1 MATTANNRILTL
13 DTVRGV
19 AVMGILLLNIIAFS
33 MPPAAYMNPRAYGG
47 SEGLDLAVWLG
58 NFILFDGKMRGL
70 FSFLF
75 GASTLL
81 VIDGALAKGENA
93 AKIHYARM
101 IWLLVFGLLHCWLIW
116 WGDILNHYAIIG
128 MLLFFFRNTSVKR
141 LIGIGVVF
149 LLLQQL
155 IALSMLAALEFS
167 QAGLGSPNA
176 ESARE
181 AREAIE
187 AFTLGFGVPSD
198 AVIAD
203 IIRTHRGS
211 WLEIARERFEIAA
224 SSPIQSLFMFGCET
238 LAYMLFGMAAFR
250 SGMLTG
256 GWDRGRYL
264 RWVAI
269 GFGVGIPAYAA
280 FAALIVDADFSMS
293 AIMLG
298 VIVLTI
304 PVRPLMI
311 LGWAGLIILLMRPG
325 GMFTTRIAAA
335 GRMAFTNYLAS
346 SLICTTIFYGY
357 GLGWYGELS
366 RAEVYL
372 VVLAVW
378 ALMLLWSKPWLER
391 FAYGPL
397 EWLWRSLA
405 RGRLQPMT
413 GGALRPAVANA
424 TQ

>member
-1 MATTANNRILTL
+1 MATTSERILTL

-19 AVMGILLLNIIAFS
+19 AVMGILLLNIIAFA
-33 MPPAAYMNPRAYGG
+33 MPEAAYMNPRAYGG
-47 SEGLDLAVWLG
+47 SQGFDLGVWLG

-81 VIDGALAKGENA
+81 VIEGATAKGDSA
-93 AKIHYARM
+93 ARTHYARM
-101 IWLLVFGLLHCWLIW
+101 VWLLVFGLLHCWLIW
-116 WGDILNHYAIIG
+116 WGDILNHYALIG
-128 MLLFFFRNTSVKR
+128 MILFLFRNAPVKR
-141 LIGIGVVF
+141 LVGLGIVF
-149 LLLQQL
+149 LVIHQL
-155 IALSMLAALEFS
+155 MAAGALVGLEFS
-167 QAGLGSPNA
+167 RAGLASTDA
-176 ESARE
+176 QAARQ

-187 AFTLGFGVPSD
+187 GFKLGFGVPSD

-203 IIRTHRGS
+203 LVATYRGS
-211 WLEIARERFEIAA
+211 WLEIARHRFETAA
-224 SSPIQSLFMFGCET
+224 WSPLTGLLMFGFET
-238 LAYMLFGMAAFR
+238 LAYMLFGMAGFR

-256 GWDRGRYL
+256 AWERRRYV

-269 GFGVGIPAYAA
+269 GFGVGIPVYAVL
-280 FAALIVDADFSMS
+280 AAMMIASDFSMS
-293 AIMLG
+293 STILG
-298 VIVLTI
+298 VLVVAV
-304 PVRPLMI
+304 PVRPLLIM
-311 LGWAGLIILLMRPG
+311 GWAGLIILLMRPG
-325 GMFTTRIAAA
+325 GALTTRIAAA
-335 GRMAFTNYLAS
+335 GRMAFTNYLAT

-372 VVLAVW
+372 VVFAVW
-378 ALMLLWSKPWLER
+378 ALMLIWSKPWLER

-405 RGRLQPMT
+405 RGKPQPMA
-413 GGALRPAVANA
+413 GGVINRQVANA

>member
-1 MATTANNRILTL
+1 MAATARDRILTL

-19 AVMGILLLNIIAFS
+19 AVMGILLLNIIAFA

-81 VIDGALAKGENA
+81 VIDGATAKGERA
-93 AKIHYARM
+93 ARIHYARM
-101 IWLLVFGLLHCWLIW
+101 VWLLVFGLLHCWLIW
-116 WGDILNHYAIIG
+116 WGDILSHYAIIG
-128 MLLFFFRNTSVKR
+128 MLLFFFRKVSVKH
-141 LIGIGVVF
+141 LIGIGIVF
-149 LLLQQL
+149 LVIQLL
-155 IALSMLAALEFS
+155 IALVMYMGVEFAR
-167 QAGLGSPNA
+167 AGSASADA
-176 ESARE
+176 ETARNARE
-181 AREAIE
+181 MLDGFALSFGIPPDAAI
-187 AFTLGFGVPSD
+187 ASD
-198 AVIAD
+198 VAI
-203 IIRTHRGS
+203 HRDG
-211 WLEIARERFEIAA
+211 WLEIARERFKTAA
-224 SSPIQSLFMFGCET
+224 SAPLGMLFVFGCET

-256 GWDRGRYL
+256 VWPRQRYL

-269 GFGVGIPAYAA
+269 GFGIGIPVYAA
-280 FAALIVDADFSMS
+280 LAALIISADFSMS
-293 AIMLG
+293 WVMLG

-311 LGWAGLIILLMRPG
+311 LGWASLIILLMHPG
-325 GMFTTRIAAA
+325 GALTARIAAA
-335 GRMAFTNYLAS
+335 GRMAFTNYIAT

-366 RAEVYL
+366 RAEAYL

-378 ALMLLWSKPWLER
+378 ALMLIWSKPWLER

-405 RGRLQPMT
+405 RGGFQPMA
-413 GGALRPAVANA
+413 GGALPRTVANA

>member
-19 AVMGILLLNIIAFS
+19 AVMGILLLNIIAFA
-33 MPPAAYMNPRAYGG
+33 MPPAAYMNPRAFGG
-47 SEGLDLAVWLG
+47 AEGLDLAVWLG

-101 IWLLVFGLLHCWLIW
+101 VWLLVLGLLHCWLIW
-116 WGDILNHYAIIG
+116 WGDILNHYAIMG
-128 MLLFFFRNTSVKR
+128 MLLFFFRKTSVKR
-141 LIGIGVVF
+141 LIGIGVVL

-155 IALSMLAALEFS
+155 IALSMLAALQFS
-167 QAGLGSPNA
+167 QAGLTSPNA
-176 ESARE
+176 ESVRQ

-198 AVIAD
+198 TMITD
-203 IIRTHRGS
+203 IVRTHRAG
-211 WLEIARERFEIAA
+211 WLEIARERFKTAG
-224 SSPIQSLFMFGCET
+224 SFPLDSLFMFGCET

-256 GWDRGRYL
+256 SWDRRRYL
-264 RWVAI
+264 RWVAV

-280 FAALIVDADFSMS
+280 FAALIIDADFSMPS
-293 AIMLG
+293 VMLG

-311 LGWAGLIILLMRPG
+311 LGWASLIILLMRPG

-335 GRMAFTNYLAS
+335 GRMAFTNYLAT

-357 GLGWYGELS
+357 GMGWYGELS

-372 VVLAVW
+372 VVFAVW

-405 RGRLQPMT
+405 RGSFQPMA
-413 GGALRPAVANA
+413 GGALARTVANA